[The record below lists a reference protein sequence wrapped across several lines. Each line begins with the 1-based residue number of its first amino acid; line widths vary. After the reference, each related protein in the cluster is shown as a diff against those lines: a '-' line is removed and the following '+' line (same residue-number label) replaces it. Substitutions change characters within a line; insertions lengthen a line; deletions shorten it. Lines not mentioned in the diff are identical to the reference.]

1 MTKQDSRPLILLGG
15 GGHARSTLDV
25 IAECE
30 GMTITGILDDSLEPG
45 HPVLGVRVLGQ
56 TEMISEFV
64 DTHHFVVALG
74 KIGRSEKR
82 RELAE
87 RCWAVGGSLRTII
100 SPHAYV
106 SPHSVVGEGAVIF
119 HGAVVNAGAHIG
131 RNCIIN
137 SLALVEHD
145 SVVGDHSH
153 VSTGALVNGTCHI
166 GNNVFL
172 GSGSVLHHKAIVE
185 DDAVVS
191 AGQIITVTATADEQ

>member
-1 MTKQDSRPLILLGG
+1 MTKQESKPLILLGG

-25 IAECE
+25 IAAID
-30 GMTITGILDDSLEPG
+30 GLSVTGILDDSLEPG
-45 HPVLGVRVLGQ
+45 HTLLGVQILGP
-56 TEMISEFV
+56 TEMMSEFV
-64 DTHHFVVALG
+64 DTHYFVVALG
-74 KIGRSEKR
+74 KIGRSVKR

-87 RCWAVGGSLRTII
+87 RCWAAGGSLRTVI

-106 SPHSVVGEGAVIF
+106 SPHAVVEQGAAIF
-119 HGAVVNAGAHIG
+119 HGAVVNAGARIG

-137 SLALVEHD
+137 SMALIEHD
-145 SVVGDHSH
+145 SVVGDHTH

-172 GSGSVLHHKAIVE
+172 GSGSVLHHKAIVH

-191 AGQIITVTATADEQ
+191 AGQIITETATANEH